1 MVKVFCHSHLK
12 KKKNRCKS
20 DLVSSVPNRDA
31 SADKKR
37 CDIAESKDGETKVK
51 KIRIYI
57 ILSNCRHAYVKWQ
70 H

>member
-1 MVKVFCHSHLK
+1 MSQSLK
-12 KKKNRCKS
+12 KKS
-20 DLVSSVPNRDA
+20 VVSQTFSSVPNRDA